1 MKRSILVLFWV
12 FVSATMFAQGG
23 IDVAGIV
30 LDEQGQELI
39 GVSVQIKGKQGVGV
53 VTDFDGRF
61 KMTGVPAGSTLVF
74 SYIGYETR
82 EIKYTATKLKEKI
95 ALKEAVNEFD
105 EVVVVGR
112 DTQRKVSVVGAITN
126 VDPAGIQAPAV
137 SVSNMLGGRVPGII
151 AVTRSGEPGN
161 NFSEFWIRGM
171 STFGASSSAL
181 VLIDGIE
188 GNINDLD
195 PADIESFSI
204 LKDASA
210 TAVYGTRGAN
220 GVVVVTTK
228 RGKAGKL
235 HVNFKTNATYSYS
248 PRMPEYADAY
258 QYATLAN
265 EARSVRGDDPAEAG
279 EQRDQQQHD
288 GRDAQK
294 LVQAIGT
301 VAADHKLTE
310 FFSHNSCILCFGIK
324 AGVPA
329 VILQFLG
336 YQSTMMKF

>member
-12 FVSATMFAQGG
+12 FMSATMFAQGG

-210 TAVYGTRGAN
+210 TAIYGSRAAN
-220 GVVVVTTK
+220 GVVVIETVLP
-228 RGKAGKL
+228 KAGKL
-235 HVNFKTNATYSYS
+235 QLSYNGSANFEIADLSDYNLMNAREKLAFEKLAGRYG
-248 PRMPEYADAY
+248 PLDA
-258 QYATLAN
+258 N
-265 EARSVRGDDPAEAG
+265 G
-279 EQRDQQQHD
+279 EIID
-288 GRDAQK
+288 
-294 LVQAIGT
+294 
-301 VAADHKLTE
+301 E
-310 FFSHNSCILCFGIK
+310 
-324 AGVPA
+324 
-329 VILQFLG
+329 G
-336 YQSTMMKF
+336 YQSTYYQRLAEVEKGVDSYWLNEPLRFATSHSHDLFFCHDFL

>member
-1 MKRSILVLFWV
+1 MKRRILVLFWV
-12 FVSATMFAQGG
+12 FMSATMFAQGG

-220 GVVVVTTK
+220 GVVVITTK
-228 RGKAGKL
+228 NGSKSGGKATVTFDSYVGVKKIANKL
-235 HVNFKTNATYSYS
+235 DVLN
-248 PRMPEYADAY
+248 
-258 QYATLAN
+258 
-265 EARSVRGDDPAEAG
+265 AG
-279 EQRDQQQHD
+279 EFARLDYE
-288 GRDAQK
+288 RTMWRM
-294 LVQAIGT
+294 GT
-301 VAADHKLTE
+301 GDSGAHRKTKRE
-310 FFSHNSCILCFGIK
+310 IR
-324 AGVPA
+324 
-329 VILQFLG
+329 
-336 YQSTMMKF
+336 